1 MSFLYEELTMCLT
14 IKNNNHHELKAYYQ
28 LNFTAGFERFMD
40 FNTSILLKMS

>member
-1 MSFLYEELTMCLT
+1 MSFLYKELTMCLT
-14 IKNNNHHELKAYYQ
+14 IKNNELKAYYQ